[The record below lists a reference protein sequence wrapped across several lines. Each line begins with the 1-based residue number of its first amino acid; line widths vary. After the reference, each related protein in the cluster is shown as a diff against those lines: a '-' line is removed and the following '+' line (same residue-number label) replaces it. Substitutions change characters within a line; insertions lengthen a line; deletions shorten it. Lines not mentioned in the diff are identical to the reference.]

1 MLFQKYLSEYKFNH
15 NEIVGQLEDKTCEHT
30 GSRYAIA
37 VNSATS
43 AILMVLIHLQTILK
57 DGEILIPSYGYPA
70 VYKAC
75 KILGLK
81 PVVVD
86 VDEKSLTIDLHRAE
100 EKITDKTLAMFNI
113 ENNGVLGNLQLK
125 KEFCSE
131 HNIYFIEDA
140 ASAMVQNYNGQTAG
154 TFGDIGIYS
163 FSPTKVLNSGEGGV
177 IITDSKELYT
187 KLKELRYSANFSRSK
202 PLSLNF
208 NMSPFLAAM
217 LIPQFESIEFIKSFR
232 SKIHDSYISAGLKI
246 FEYDSVSNYYP
257 YAIYQ
262 SVSAREISEKLR
274 RLKIGHRFQ
283 YYAVVEDCE
292 VANKIKSTTIDLPLF
307 HDMGKSQIET
317 ICSLI
322 RRMENDIL

>member
-1 MLFQKYLSEYKFNH
+1 MIIPTTKPYFSKTTRSLDIFQKYLTSYNFNH
-15 NEIVGQLEDKTCEHT
+15 NEMTELLEDKTCEFT
-30 GSRYAIA
+30 GSKYAIA

-43 AILMVLIHLQTILK
+43 GILIVLIYLQRILQ

-81 PVVVD
+81 PVIVD
-86 VDEKSLTIDLHRAE
+86 VDEKSLTIDLNMAK

-113 ENNGVLGNLQLK
+113 ENNGVIGNLRLK
-125 KEFCSE
+125 REFCSE
-131 HNIYFIEDA
+131 HNIYFIEDS
-140 ASAMVQNYNGQTAG
+140 ASAMVQNYNGKAAG

-177 IITDSKELYT
+177 IVTDSEEIYT
-187 KLKELRYSANFSRSK
+187 TLKTIRYSSDFSRSE

-208 NMSPFLAAM
+208 SMSPFLAAM
-217 LIPQFESIEFIKSFR
+217 IIPQFESINFIKSFR
-232 SKIHDSYISAGLKI
+232 RRIHDSYVSAGLKI

-262 SVSAREISEKLR
+262 SKSAR
-274 RLKIGHRFQ
+274 
-283 YYAVVEDCE
+283 
-292 VANKIKSTTIDLPLF
+292 
-307 HDMGKSQIET
+307 
-317 ICSLI
+317 
-322 RRMENDIL
+322 